1 MLFLSVQIRYDVD
14 VLKLFHNKRSIR
26 VKNNHDD
33 EALAVIE
40 GITEEGN
47 AGCQV
52 RRKIE
57 DYLERRRNKDELGEL
72 SEITE

>member
-1 MLFLSVQIRYDVD
+1 MISMFVN
-14 VLKLFHNKRSIR
+14 FFTTKRSIR

-40 GITEEGN
+40 SLEEDEN

-57 DYLERRRNKDELGEL
+57 DYLERKRDKDELGEL